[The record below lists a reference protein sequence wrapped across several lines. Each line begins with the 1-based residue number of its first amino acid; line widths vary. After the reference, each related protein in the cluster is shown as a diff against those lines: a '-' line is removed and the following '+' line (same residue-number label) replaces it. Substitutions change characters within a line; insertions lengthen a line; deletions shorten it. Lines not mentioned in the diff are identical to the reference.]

1 MSDIL
6 YSHPAKISIAKLM
19 EATDY
24 FSGVGEKKAKIIV
37 DNLSTSEFNSVFS
50 INPTIESM
58 LFMQRINGISL
69 ATINSLV
76 AGMNQFIKFL
86 SNSYVSFYIKE
97 EKEIGSSLSNLS
109 VCFTG
114 VRDAELQKHIE
125 DNGGKVVSGVS
136 KNTTHLV
143 VDDLN
148 TSSSKAKKA
157 KELNIKLLT
166 IKQARELWYF

>member
-1 MSDIL
+1 M
-6 YSHPAKISIAKLM
+6 
-19 EATDY
+19 
-24 FSGVGEKKAKIIV
+24 
-37 DNLSTSEFNSVFS
+37 
-50 INPTIESM
+50 
-58 LFMQRINGISL
+58 
-69 ATINSLV
+69 
-76 AGMNQFIKFL
+76 
-86 SNSYVSFYIKE
+86 
-97 EKEIGSSLSNLS
+97 
-109 VCFTG
+109 CFTG

-148 TSSSKAKKA
+148 TSSSKAKKE